1 MFDAVPVGEL
11 NVGRGPSDRVRFGAG
26 PPVSRWCCGDAGS
39 EQRTGVDQS
48 VVVIGNFDGVHPGH
62 REVLAEA
69 RRREPGL
76 PLVVITF
83 WPHPVS
89 VLRPE
94 VGPMLL
100 TSLEG
105 RIELLDSGRCRPGR
119 GARLHPRVRPV
130 VARPVRGGGAR
141 PRCDPAGWWSGEN
154 FRFGH
159 RAAGT
164 LETLRDLGAGRFEV
178 EGLALVRF
186 GDEETCSTRIRNA
199 LAVGDVAHA
208 AEHLGRP
215 FCFRGVVAH
224 GDRRGRGLGFPTA
237 NLPVPALLA
246 CPADGVYAGWVTR
259 RDNLGPHGEP
269 LPAGRP
275 PARWPAAISVGTNPT
290 FDGLARRVES
300 YVLDRDDLE
309 LYDAPINV
317 EFVERIRGQIRFTD
331 IDELIATMVGD
342 VARCREILK
351 VSAPE

>member
-1 MFDAVPVGEL
+1 M
-11 NVGRGPSDRVRFGAG
+11 DR
-26 PPVSRWCCGDAGS
+26 
-39 EQRTGVDQS
+39 S

-69 RRREPGL
+69 RRREPDL
-76 PLVVITF
+76 PLVVVTF

-94 VGPMLL
+94 LGPMLL
-100 TSLEG
+100 TSLEA
-105 RIELLDSGRCRPGR
+105 RIELLTQA
-119 GARLHPRVRPV
+119 GADQVEVLEFTPAFAQWTP
-130 VARPVRGGGAR
+130 ARFVDEVLVPLR
-141 PRCDPAGWWSGEN
+141 PRRVVVGEN

-164 LETLRDLGAGRFEV
+164 VQTLRELGGGRFAV
-178 EGLALVRF
+178 DGLPLVKF
-186 GDEETCSTRIRNA
+186 GDEETCSTRIRQA
-199 LAVGDVAHA
+199 LAEGDVAHA

-215 FCFRGVVAH
+215 YCFRGVVAH
-224 GDRRGRGLGFPTA
+224 GDRRGRGLGYPTA

-269 LPAGRP
+269 LTSGRLP
-275 PARWPAAISVGTNPT
+275 ERWPAAISVGTNPT
-290 FDGLARRVES
+290 FDGLSRRVES

-309 LYDAPINV
+309 LYDAPISV

-331 IDELIATMVGD
+331 IEALITQMADD
-342 VARCREILK
+342 VQRCRSILRVESK
-351 VSAPE
+351 T